1 MHMWTVAGATLLEST
16 QVTEPETVWEVPWL
30 VILAENILTPGV
42 YLS

>member
-1 MHMWTVAGATLLEST
+1 MWTVAGATLLEST

-30 VILAENILTPGV
+30 VILAENIFTAGV